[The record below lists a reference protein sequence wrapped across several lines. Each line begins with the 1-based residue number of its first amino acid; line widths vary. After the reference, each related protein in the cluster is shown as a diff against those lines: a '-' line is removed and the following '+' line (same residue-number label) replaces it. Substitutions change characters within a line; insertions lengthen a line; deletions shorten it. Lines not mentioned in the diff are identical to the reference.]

1 MNTNNNQNTISQ
13 IVPSH
18 SEVRLSDILQIL
30 KKRKFILMITLSV
43 SLMLA
48 GLYSFFSTPIYEATT
63 LIKKEKIEKD
73 YSQDEF
79 KKITQ
84 MYTTDEVETEIEVLK
99 TRTIY
104 DKVIHELSLFFN
116 VKQVALQNASVNNK
130 EMLLAEY
137 LHHLD
142 EMPDNRLPR
151 LQVIEFKPSSNFKT
165 SEFSLK
171 ISNDKTLIL
180 YDENENILLKKESNI
195 WPIEIKYS
203 IFHLSI
209 YWPNAK
215 PGNAIYFRIENPET
229 TFKKLF
235 KSTFITAIR
244 KTSVFKL
251 SVRSSS
257 SYMAQL
263 ITNKIAEKF
272 RETRLEHKRQ
282 IIHYSY
288 DFVNRQLA
296 ETSEKLRK
304 AEAELSEFK
313 SKHRIMMIDE
323 TSKEN
328 IDFLSSLEAEKNKIN
343 LELAEYRNRYGALK
357 YELRKKGYFDQ
368 TFLTP
373 NENDRIDSPF
383 STLLQQLSNAELERL
398 ELLQKRTSQ
407 HPDVKAINKRI
418 EEIKE
423 KLSKYNQNTLTAY
436 KIIINSLNEKLKDLN
451 GLIEKYTKSV
461 ERLPEHETKL
471 MNLTREKDVHEKIFK
486 LLLDKREEMHMAEL
500 SKLQDI
506 VIVDPAL
513 APIKPVLPKKLFNL
527 IIGFVLGMMIGI
539 VLIFLK
545 EFQSKTIQNFMEIE
559 KDFRIPILAML
570 PEYNRLIKKKI
581 KNGFHVSN
589 HIAMLTDNSFG
600 FKESYRVMRTK
611 LPQLL
616 HDGNMILFTSCEEN
630 SGKTTILS
638 NFAISSAIAGKKIL
652 VVDCDLKKPKL
663 GEFFQISHDS
673 IGIIDFLT
681 NGSASPN
688 IYNSYVKTG
697 DMEIQI
703 DIIPSGGQLENS
715 SELLDSPKLKTFF
728 KEISQHYDFIFIDT
742 PPATITVDSL
752 VLGNYIKNLI
762 LIVKP
767 NLTHKKSLERAM
779 QEFNQFGIKILG
791 CVINGHDLYYLQNGY
806 GYSYGFKYNVSPS
819 MKTES

>member
-1 MNTNNNQNTISQ
+1 MNSKNNQSTSSQ
-13 IVPSH
+13 IAPSH
-18 SEVRLSDILQIL
+18 SAARLGDILQIL
-30 KKRKFILMITLSV
+30 KKRKYILMITVSV
-43 SLMLA
+43 SLILA

-116 VKQVALQNASVNNK
+116 IKQVILPTASVNNK

-137 LHHLD
+137 QHHLD
-142 EMPDNRLPR
+142 EMPENRLPR
-151 LQVIEFKPSSNFKT
+151 LQVIEFKPYSNFKT
-165 SEFSLK
+165 SKFSLK

-215 PGNAIYFRIENPET
+215 PESAIYFRVENPET
-229 TFKKLF
+229 TFEKLF
-235 KSTFITAIR
+235 KSTVITAIR
-244 KTSVFKL
+244 KTSIIKL

-257 SYMAQL
+257 PYMAQL

-272 RETRLEHKRQ
+272 RETRFDHKRQ

-288 DFVNRQLA
+288 DFVNRQLD
-296 ETSEKLRK
+296 ETSEKLKK

-323 TSKEN
+323 TSKKN
-328 IDFLSSLEAEKNKIN
+328 IDFLSNLEAEKNKIN

-383 STLLQQLSNAELERL
+383 STLLKQLTNTELERL

-407 HPDVKAINKRI
+407 HPDVKAKDKRI
-418 EEIKE
+418 KEIKE
-423 KLSKYNQNTLTAY
+423 KLSKYNQNTLRAY

-451 GLIEKYTKSV
+451 EIIEKYSKSA

-471 MNLTREKDVHEKIFK
+471 MNLTRERDVHEKIFK

-506 VIVDPAL
+506 VIVDPAHK
-513 APIKPVLPKKLFNL
+513 PIEPILPKKLINL

-539 VLIFLK
+539 VLIFFK
-545 EFQSKTIQNFMEIE
+545 EFQSKTIQNFIEIE
-559 KDFRIPILAML
+559 EDFRIPILAIL
-570 PEYNRLIKKKI
+570 PEYNRLIKTKL
-581 KNGFHVSN
+581 KNGFNVSN
-589 HIAMLTDNSFG
+589 HIPILTNNSFG

-616 HDGNMILFTSCEEN
+616 HDKNLILFTSCEEN
-630 SGKTTILS
+630 SGKTTVLS
-638 NFAISSAIAGKKIL
+638 NFAVSSAIAGKKIL

-673 IGIIDFLT
+673 IGLIDFLT
-681 NGSASPN
+681 NGSSSPN

-697 DMEIQI
+697 DKKIQI

-715 SELLDSPKLKTFF
+715 SELLDSVKLKTFF
-728 KEISQHYDFIFIDT
+728 DEISQHYDFIFIDT
-742 PPATITVDSL
+742 PPITITVDSL
-752 VLGNYIKNLI
+752 VLGNYIKDSI
-762 LIVKP
+762 IVVKP
-767 NLTHKKSLERAM
+767 NLTFKKSLERAI

-791 CVINGHDLYYLQNGY
+791 CVINGYDLDSLQNGY
-806 GYSYGFKYNVSPS
+806 GYGYGYKSKVL
-819 MKTES
+819 